1 MDDQIGNTLMP
12 CMYINHDIENY
23 YAQVELPGVKREDI
37 VLEVMENGLCLKG
50 KKGENDI
57 AGCWMLA
64 HPISVDS
71 VKARYESGLLD
82 IVLPLKNK
90 LQDGKRVNIE

>member
-1 MDDQIGNTLMP
+1 MDEQMGNTMMP
-12 CMYINHDIENY
+12 CMYMNHDMENY
-23 YAQVELPGVKREDI
+23 YAQVELPGVRKEDI

-50 KKGENDI
+50 RKGESDI

-64 HPISVDS
+64 HPVAVDS

-82 IVLPLKNK
+82 IILPLKNK
-90 LQDGKRVNIE
+90 LKDGKRVEIE

>member
-1 MDDQIGNTLMP
+1 MEEQMGNTMMP
-12 CMYINHDIENY
+12 CMCMNHDMENY
-23 YAQVELPGVKREDI
+23 YAQVELPGVKKDDI

-50 KKGENDI
+50 KKGEGDI

-64 HPISVDS
+64 HPVSVDS

-90 LQDGKRVNIE
+90 LKDGKRVDIE